1 MSVSHILVAAL
12 LRGGLLPFSSVFAT
26 LLIIVFIPIQNGESL
41 ISNKEQNIELDQIN
55 TDTSS
60 NLSTK

>member
-1 MSVSHILVAAL
+1 MSISQMLFAHYYEEESS
-12 LRGGLLPFSSVFAT
+12 PFSSVFAT

>member
-1 MSVSHILVAAL
+1 MSVSQMLFAAL
-12 LRGGLLPFSSVFAT
+12 LRGGVLPILERLRI

>member
-1 MSVSHILVAAL
+1 MLFAAL
-12 LRGGLLPFSSVFAT
+12 LRGGVLPILSVFAT
-26 LLIIVFIPIQNGESL
+26 LLIIAFIPIQNGESL